1 MVHENSDDGR
11 LCSKPL
17 GYRTGHSL
25 TGLMTLQ
32 NFIDG
37 GCDVVGAKILVVVKA
52 TGPKK
57 TCPSKRSSVVSSWL
71 TVSSHSERQQ
81 YDCEHQR
88 PNSRRYR
95 TRNTRSMGNQREL
108 ASQTGAQR
116 FEHEQS
122 RSHPLQGRLESRRD
136 HLTTSGRFL
145 QAWPDSKLH
154 LLAFLPLV
162 LTISTALPESVICIY
177 GRCESHIS

>member
-1 MVHENSDDGR
+1 MVHENSDDGS

-17 GYRTGHSL
+17 GYRTGHPL

-57 TCPSKRSSVVSSWL
+57 TCPSERSSVVCTWL
-71 TVSSHSERQQ
+71 TVSSHSERRH
-81 YDCEHQR
+81 YDREHQR

-95 TRNTRSMGNQREL
+95 SRDTRSMGNQRIL

-116 FEHEQS
+116 FEHQQP
-122 RSHPLQGRLESRRD
+122 RSHSLKRRLESRRD
-136 HLTTSGRFL
+136 HPTSAERFL
-145 QAWPDSKLH
+145 QAWPYSKLH

-162 LTISTALPESVICIY
+162 LTLLTALPESVVCIY
-177 GRCESHIS
+177 GRCQSHVS